1 MLNVK
6 RIKKAQRGNSKAFLE
21 CFQTYEVDIYKMA
34 FIYMKNE
41 EDALE
46 VVQETAYRSFKNVS
60 SIKEPTYFK
69 TWLFKIAINVSIDL
83 LRKKK
88 IDVQMHEHVKDQLST
103 DLNEDI
109 DLEITL
115 KDLLNHLNE
124 SEKSVVVLRFYQDL
138 TFSEVSNVFDLPL
151 GTVKTILYRAL
162 EKLRKNVERGDFN
175 ES

>member
-60 SIKEPTYFK
+60 SVKEPTYFK
-69 TWLFKIAINVSIDL
+69 TWLLKIAINVSIDL

-88 IDVQMHEHVKDQLST
+88 IDVRMDEHVKDQLST
-103 DLNEDI
+103 DLNENI

-115 KDLLNHLNE
+115 KELLNHLNE
-124 SEKSVVVLRFYQDL
+124 SEKSVVALRFYQDL
-138 TFSEVSNVFDLPL
+138 TFSEISNVLDLPL

-175 ES
+175 E

>member
-69 TWLFKIAINVSIDL
+69 TWLLKIAINVSIDL

-138 TFSEVSNVFDLPL
+138 TFSEISNVLDLPL

-175 ES
+175 E

>member
-69 TWLFKIAINVSIDL
+69 TWLLIIAINVSIDL

-138 TFSEVSNVFDLPL
+138 TFSEISNVLDLPL

-175 ES
+175 E

>member
-69 TWLFKIAINVSIDL
+69 TWLLKIAINVSIDL

-115 KDLLNHLNE
+115 KDLLSHLNE
-124 SEKSVVVLRFYQDL
+124 PEKSVVVLRFYQDL
-138 TFSEVSNVFDLPL
+138 TFSEISNVLDLPL

-162 EKLRKNVERGDFN
+162 EKLRKNVERGDFD
-175 ES
+175 E

>member
-1 MLNVK
+1 
-6 RIKKAQRGNSKAFLE
+6 
-21 CFQTYEVDIYKMA
+21 MA

-69 TWLFKIAINVSIDL
+69 TWLLKIAINVSIDL

-88 IDVQMHEHVKDQLST
+88 IDVQMEEHVKDQLST

-124 SEKSVVVLRFYQDL
+124 SEKSVVVLGFYQDL
-138 TFSEVSNVFDLPL
+138 TFSEISNVLDLPL

-162 EKLRKNVERGDFN
+162 AKLRKNVERGDFN

>member
-69 TWLFKIAINVSIDL
+69 TWLLKIAINVSIDL

-115 KDLLNHLNE
+115 KDLLSHLNE
-124 SEKSVVVLRFYQDL
+124 SEKSVLVLRFYQDL
-138 TFSEVSNVFDLPL
+138 TFSEISNVLDLPL

-162 EKLRKNVERGDFN
+162 EKLRKNVERGDFD
-175 ES
+175 E

>member
-1 MLNVK
+1 M
-6 RIKKAQRGNSKAFLE
+6 
-21 CFQTYEVDIYKMA
+21 
-34 FIYMKNE
+34 
-41 EDALE
+41 
-46 VVQETAYRSFKNVS
+46 
-60 SIKEPTYFK
+60 
-69 TWLFKIAINVSIDL
+69 
-83 LRKKK
+83 
-88 IDVQMHEHVKDQLST
+88 KDQLST

-138 TFSEVSNVFDLPL
+138 TFSEISNVLDLPL